1 MCADNVTG
9 TGRARP
15 SSQPP
20 GFLTRKARRNVAM
33 NSDKRQKYF
42 VTQHEMV
49 TIQCRKCGKTDTFS
63 VSSLRHE
70 KNAAT
75 ISCQCLEPIDIELE
89 TRKDYRR
96 KTNISATFRAT
107 TTPKIRA
114 RSCTIADQS
123 EGGLLLQITE
133 AVPIKTN
140 DQLIVSFFTD
150 SAALMET
157 ERVISV
163 RHYDEGLRIGGAFVD
178 DAQGLAHKSVSSAPH

>member
-20 GFLTRKARRNVAM
+20 GFLTRKVRRNVAM

-107 TTPKIRA
+107 TTPKVSPA
-114 RSCTIADQS
+114 ASSSCVRRDNLGNANLVLRRGAG
-123 EGGLLLQITE
+123 EGGNGKATE
-133 AVPIKTN
+133 KRAEKQN
-140 DQLIVSFFTD
+140 L
-150 SAALMET
+150 
-157 ERVISV
+157 
-163 RHYDEGLRIGGAFVD
+163 H
-178 DAQGLAHKSVSSAPH
+178 